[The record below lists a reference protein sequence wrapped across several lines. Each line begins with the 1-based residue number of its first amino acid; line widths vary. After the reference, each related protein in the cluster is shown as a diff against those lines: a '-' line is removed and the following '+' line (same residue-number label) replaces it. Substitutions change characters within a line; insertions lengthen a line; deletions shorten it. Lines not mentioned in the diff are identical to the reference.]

1 MPRIGATMQAKNEYN
16 IFISVTGGF
25 LMYGRELQCGIYS
38 TRHKPTLETHAS
50 IVGYGCRVKHYIA
63 TIHMLSANMAGF
75 DAAA

>member
-1 MPRIGATMQAKNEYN
+1 
-16 IFISVTGGF
+16 
-25 LMYGRELQCGIYS
+25 MYGRELQCGIYS